1 MSLVTKQ
8 NDLAAAKRTELED
21 SGRRTIIKGAL
32 SLSVL
37 SALSS
42 VHIGSAYA
50 QPNLDVD
57 DFIATLVREFN
68 LPGAGVAFV
77 EDSSL
82 AWHKSFGVT
91 NVSTEQPVTQTT
103 LFQAASLS
111 KPIFAYV
118 VLKAIEN
125 GELGLDDRLVEHY
138 RPQDLIKDAFSEQV
152 TVRDALQHTSGLP
165 NWRPDGDGPQPL
177 KLNYM
182 PGTDSSYSGEAYH
195 WLQRVMENITGEGL
209 DVFMRKRLFE
219 PAGFPDMQM
228 LWSPDRDS
236 RETYH
241 HVIDENGTL
250 VVDTLQYRR
259 ARGWKMQEVAEKW
272 GLPLKQWTAEDQVR
286 ASYEIA
292 PFVHP
297 RLQQQ
302 PDWYWRLPT
311 SMMINSPSSLRC
323 TPADFARFVAL
334 MLPGRRR
341 QPFELSESMRETM
354 LTPQYERPYVQ
365 NGVLPRGLGWGLE
378 RRHEGVSFYHWG
390 RNGPSHHALAVGDP
404 MTRKGIV
411 VMAHGPNGPAFIRE
425 VVTTLMG
432 KNYIG
437 VIT

>member
-8 NDLAAAKRTELED
+8 NDLAAAKRTELGD

-68 LPGAGVAFV
+68 LPGVGVAFV

-152 TVRDALQHTSGLP
+152 TVRDALQHTSGMP

-236 RETYH
+236 RESYH
-241 HVIDENGTL
+241 HVIDEMALWWSIHCSIEELAGGRCRKWLKNGGFL
-250 VVDTLQYRR
+250 
-259 ARGWKMQEVAEKW
+259 
-272 GLPLKQWTAEDQVR
+272 
-286 ASYEIA
+286 
-292 PFVHP
+292 
-297 RLQQQ
+297 
-302 PDWYWRLPT
+302 
-311 SMMINSPSSLRC
+311 
-323 TPADFARFVAL
+323 
-334 MLPGRRR
+334 
-341 QPFELSESMRETM
+341 
-354 LTPQYERPYVQ
+354 
-365 NGVLPRGLGWGLE
+365 
-378 RRHEGVSFYHWG
+378 
-390 RNGPSHHALAVGDP
+390 
-404 MTRKGIV
+404 
-411 VMAHGPNGPAFIRE
+411 
-425 VVTTLMG
+425 
-432 KNYIG
+432 
-437 VIT
+437 